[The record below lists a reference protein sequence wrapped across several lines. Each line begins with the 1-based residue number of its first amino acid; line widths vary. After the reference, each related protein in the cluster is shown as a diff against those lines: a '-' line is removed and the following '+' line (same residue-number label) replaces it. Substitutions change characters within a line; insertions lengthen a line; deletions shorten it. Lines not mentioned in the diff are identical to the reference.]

1 MQNLIFFILFLSL
14 PVMAAAQPLHAFQLF
29 DSQGEKVA
37 FDDMVATLQEAD
49 VVFFGEQHN
58 NPIAHWMQ
66 LELSRRLYD
75 GKGEQLM
82 LGAEMFEADDQLLLN
97 EYLAGLI
104 AEKNFE
110 QEARV
115 WNNYQTDYKPLVLLA
130 KSNDLPFIATNI
142 PRRYANL
149 VYREGLEALEQLSMQ
164 ARSYIAPLPIV
175 VDMDLPGYKNMMRMM
190 SGHGGDGNTNLVQA
204 QAVKDATMAHFIATT
219 WEANH
224 LLLHF
229 NGSYHSDNE
238 EGILWY
244 LERYR
249 PGLNMH
255 TITTVS
261 QEEVDTLLEDNK
273 GKADYILCVPDNMTK
288 TY

>member
-1 MQNLIFFILFLSL
+1 MQYLLFLLLFISL
-14 PVMAAAQPLHAFQLF
+14 PFMATAQSLHAFQLF
-29 DSQGEKVA
+29 NSQGGKVE
-37 FDDMVATLQEAD
+37 FDEMVAVLREAD

-66 LELSRRLYD
+66 LEISRRFLEAE
-75 GKGEQLM
+75 GAQLI

-97 EYLAGLI
+97 EYLTGVI

-130 KSNDLPFIATNI
+130 KNNDLPFIATNI

-149 VYREGLEALEQLSMQ
+149 VFREGLEALDQLSMQ
-164 ARSYIAPLPIV
+164 AKSYIAPLPIS
-175 VDMDLPGYKNMMRMM
+175 VDFELPGYKNMMRMM
-190 SGHGGDGNTNLVQA
+190 NNHGGEGSTKLVQA
-204 QAVKDATMAHFIATT
+204 QAIKDATMAHFIATS
-219 WEANH
+219 WEEDH
-224 LLLHF
+224 LFLHF
-229 NGSYHSDNE
+229 NGSYHSDNK

-249 PGLNMH
+249 PGLNVH
-255 TITTVS
+255 TISTVS
-261 QEEVDTLLEDNK
+261 QKNVDTLLEEHS
-273 GKADYILCVPDNMTK
+273 GKADYILCVPNNMTK

>member
-1 MQNLIFFILFLSL
+1 
-14 PVMAAAQPLHAFQLF
+14 MAAAQSLHAFQLF

-66 LELSRRLYD
+66 LELSRRFNEA
-75 GKGEQLM
+75 KGEQLM

-97 EYLAGLI
+97 EYLSGLI

-130 KSNDLPFIATNI
+130 KNNDLPFIATNI

-149 VYREGLEALEQLSMQ
+149 VFREGLEALEQLSMQ
-164 ARSYIAPLPIV
+164 AKSYIAPLPIV

-190 SGHGGDGNTNLVQA
+190 SGHGGDGNDNLVKA
-204 QAVKDATMAHFIATT
+204 QAIKDATMAHFIATN
-219 WEANH
+219 WREDH
-224 LLLHF
+224 LFLHF
-229 NGSYHSDNE
+229 NGSYHSDNK

-249 PGLNMH
+249 PGLNTH

-261 QEEVDTLLEDNK
+261 QESVEELTEEHR
-273 GKADYILCVPDNMTK
+273 GKADFILCVPTNMTK